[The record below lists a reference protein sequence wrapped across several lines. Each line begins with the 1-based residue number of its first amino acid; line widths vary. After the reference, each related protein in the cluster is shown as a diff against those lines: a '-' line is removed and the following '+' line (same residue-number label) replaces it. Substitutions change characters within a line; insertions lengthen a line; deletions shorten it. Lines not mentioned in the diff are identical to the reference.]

1 MKIIN
6 SNGWAPLS
14 EWNAPP
20 FTVPVIA
27 DNNKLFYNFY
37 LYHSGGPAWFYRLLY
52 FDEYDIERISDISLS
67 E

>member
-6 SNGWAPLS
+6 SNGWAPLN
-14 EWNAPP
+14 EWNAPVP

-37 LYHSGGPAWFYRLLY
+37 LYNGEGPAWFYRLLY
-52 FDEYDIERISDISLS
+52 FDEDN
-67 E
+67 